1 MIENKNIGVLYLS
14 YDGMLEPL
22 GQSQVLAY
30 LERLAEKHK
39 IFLISFEKVSDW
51 QEIEKR
57 EALRRRI
64 KKAGIT
70 WMPLRYH
77 KRFSALSTAFDIAQG
92 TVIGTWIV
100 FRHRIQIVHARSYVS
115 SVIALVLKKLF
126 RLKYIFDMRGFW
138 ADERVDGGLW
148 PKNCQV
154 YHTAKWFEKQ
164 FLLSADC
171 VVSLTHVAV
180 SEMKTFSYLQNRM
193 PRFDII
199 TTCTALELFKRVEPE
214 EAEKNNWPFI
224 LGYVGSVGTWY
235 LFDEAL
241 KFFKR
246 LQHRIPS
253 AVLHILNRGDH
264 NYIRERISAADLS
277 AESFWLDIADHA
289 GVSGAMQR
297 MDVGIFFYKPAY
309 SKLATAP
316 TKLGEFLGCG
326 VPCISNIGVGDIQGI
341 LEGERV
347 GVVLEDFS
355 DRETDLGVKRLIDL
369 TNEPD
374 IQSRCRQ
381 AAEKYFSLENG
392 VKVYDRIYRDLLNS

>member
-126 RLKYIFDMRGFW
+126 RLK
-138 ADERVDGGLW
+138 
-148 PKNCQV
+148 
-154 YHTAKWFEKQ
+154 
-164 FLLSADC
+164 
-171 VVSLTHVAV
+171 
-180 SEMKTFSYLQNRM
+180 
-193 PRFDII
+193 
-199 TTCTALELFKRVEPE
+199 
-214 EAEKNNWPFI
+214 
-224 LGYVGSVGTWY
+224 
-235 LFDEAL
+235 
-241 KFFKR
+241 
-246 LQHRIPS
+246 
-253 AVLHILNRGDH
+253 
-264 NYIRERISAADLS
+264 
-277 AESFWLDIADHA
+277 
-289 GVSGAMQR
+289 
-297 MDVGIFFYKPAY
+297 
-309 SKLATAP
+309 
-316 TKLGEFLGCG
+316 
-326 VPCISNIGVGDIQGI
+326 
-341 LEGERV
+341 
-347 GVVLEDFS
+347 
-355 DRETDLGVKRLIDL
+355 
-369 TNEPD
+369 
-374 IQSRCRQ
+374 
-381 AAEKYFSLENG
+381 
-392 VKVYDRIYRDLLNS
+392 